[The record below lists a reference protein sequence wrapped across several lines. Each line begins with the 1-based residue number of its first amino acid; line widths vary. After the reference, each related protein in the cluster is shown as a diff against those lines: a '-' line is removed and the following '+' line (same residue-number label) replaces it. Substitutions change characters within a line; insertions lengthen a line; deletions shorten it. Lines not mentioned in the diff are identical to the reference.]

1 MAVPEYGIQESYV
14 FTNENI
20 KTDGKLTYL
29 PNYMVMFLQ
38 DEPIGFI
45 DISVDKF
52 KL

>member
-1 MAVPEYGIQESYV
+1 MSKQEYV

-20 KTDGKLTYL
+20 RVNGKLTYF
-29 PNYMVMFLQ
+29 PIYMVMFLQ
-38 DEPIGFI
+38 DKPIGFI